1 MHQDVLA
8 MQSSK
13 SAVYQL
19 FIPRLL
25 FASEF
30 EVSFVRE
37 LYPRTEPKIGP
48 GAYLTLNDIPRNTLP
63 GPPQISQ
70 QSDFSSICTSRL
82 AVFRFIYTPHHAN
95 LLTG

>member
-8 MQSSK
+8 MQNSK
-13 SAVYQL
+13 NAVYES

-25 FASEF
+25 FASGF
-30 EVSFVRE
+30 EVSFVPA

-48 GAYLTLNDIPRNTLP
+48 GAYLTLNYIPRNTLP

-70 QSDFSSICTSRL
+70 QSDFSSICTSRP
-82 AVFRFIYTPHHAN
+82 AVFRFI
-95 LLTG
+95 